1 MRRRAIEA
9 AAPSYAYLRG
19 VLAIPTGLLFLLAAL
34 GNWQVGP
41 LRHDLVFLACVLA
54 IGVAYGL
61 IVRYYQDHYGR
72 MSASPGQQLR
82 GAAAVALGIAV
93 VIGGSLL
100 LRSRAA
106 WSLDLPVNAIAVT
119 FAVIMLA
126 SYAIWGVL
134 HAHHLVVWGSLFVA
148 GALPVWTGA
157 DPSNIGLLMC
167 GAAVTVCG
175 VFDHLAFVRTFGP
188 RELAATSDGNARA

>member
-54 IGVAYGL
+54 IGVA
-61 IVRYYQDHYGR
+61 
-72 MSASPGQQLR
+72 
-82 GAAAVALGIAV
+82 V

-134 HAHHLVVWGSLFVA
+134 HAHHLVVWGSLFLA
-148 GALPVWTGA
+148 GALPLWAGA
-157 DPSNIGLLMC
+157 DPSNVGLVMC
-167 GAAVTVCG
+167 GVAVIVCG
-175 VFDHLAFVRTFGP
+175 VFDHIAFVRTFGP
-188 RELAATSDGNARA
+188 RDLPAAGEGNAR